1 MKVVNVVITAL
12 SNSKNNGTGTASK
25 RKPGRKLDLTR
36 LVNVATYM
44 KGYPFMFEGLEDEL
58 KKIKKNTTYTFDPNK
73 GNISVSADSVTDMG
87 KMKLARFDE
96 DAITFHNLQVYSYMG
111 DLYGLEKDFDKLFDI

>member
-1 MKVVNVVITAL
+1 MKLVNVVITAL
-12 SNSKNNGTGTASK
+12 SDSKNTKPTQKG
-25 RKPGRKLDLTR
+25 KPGRKLDLTR

-44 KGYPFMFEGLEDEL
+44 KGYPFLFEGLEDEL

-73 GNISVSADSVTDMG
+73 GNVTVSADSVTDMG

-96 DAITFHNLQVYSYMG
+96 DTITFHNLQVYSYMG